1 MTSITAGFL
10 VSGSHRLSVHLPPPA
25 ALSFWGWGIEMT
37 DTAARP
43 QLAYLTDV
51 LKELRAKGTHFR
63 LRVLDDQQAPVCHYD
78 GKEVINLASNNY
90 LGLANHPKLIEASLK
105 ATREL
110 GVGSGAVRTIA
121 GTMRIHMELE
131 ERIARFKNVEACVVF
146 QSGFAAN
153 AGTVSA
159 ILGKDDFILSD
170 ELNHASII
178 DGARLSRAK
187 IKVFRHKDVAHCEEL
202 LKEIENEP
210 GHKLVITD
218 GVFSMDGDI
227 GPVDKLAAVAE
238 KHGAIMMVDDAHAS
252 GVLGRNGRGSIDHF
266 GMHGRV
272 DVQVGT
278 LSKAIGAL
286 GGYVCGS
293 KDLIDYL
300 YHRARPFLF
309 STSHPPSVAATCIA
323 AFDILE
329 QEPERIE
336 RLWSNTRYFQG
347 ALKSAGFNIGGVNT
361 PATETPIT
369 PVIIGEGRAAMD
381 YSRALFEEG
390 VMGTG
395 IAFPTVPEGKARI
408 RLILTSEH
416 TKAQMD
422 RALETLER
430 VAKRIGLL
438 G

>member
-1 MTSITAGFL
+1 MTQTA
-10 VSGSHRLSVHLPPPA
+10 S
-25 ALSFWGWGIEMT
+25 
-37 DTAARP
+37 RP
-43 QLAYLTDV
+43 QLAHLTATLD
-51 LKELRAKGTHFR
+51 ELRAKGTHFR
-63 LRVLDDQQAPVCHYD
+63 LRILEDQQAPVCHYD

-90 LGLANHPKLIEASLK
+90 LGLCNHPKLMEAALK

-131 ERIARFKNVEACVVF
+131 EKIARFKNVEACVVF

-159 ILGKDDFILSD
+159 ILGKEDFILSD

-178 DGARLSRAK
+178 DGARLSRAR
-187 IKVFRHKDVAHCEEL
+187 IKVFRHKDVGHCEEL
-202 LKEIENEP
+202 LKEVQNEP

-227 GPVDKLAAVAE
+227 GPVDKLVALAE
-238 KHGAIMMVDDAHAS
+238 KYGAIMMVDDAHAS
-252 GVLGRNGRGSIDHF
+252 GVLGRNGRGSVDHF
-266 GMHGRV
+266 NMHGRV

-293 KDLIDYL
+293 KDLIDFL

-323 AFDILE
+323 AFDLLE

-336 RLWSNTRYFQG
+336 RLWANTRYFQNE
-347 ALKSAGFNIGGVNT
+347 LKGAGFNIGGVNT

-369 PVIIGEGRAAMD
+369 PVIVGEGRAAMEF
-381 YSRALFEEG
+381 SRALFEEG

-408 RLILTSEH
+408 RLIVTSEH
-416 TKAQMD
+416 TRENLD

-430 VAKRIGLL
+430 VARRMNLL

>member
-1 MTSITAGFL
+1 
-10 VSGSHRLSVHLPPPA
+10 
-25 ALSFWGWGIEMT
+25 
-37 DTAARP
+37 
-43 QLAYLTDV
+43 
-51 LKELRAKGTHFR
+51 

-78 GKEVINLASNNY
+78 GREVINLASNNY
-90 LGLANHPKLIEASLK
+90 LGLANHPKLVEASLA
-105 ATREL
+105 ATRKY

-131 ERIARFKNVEACVVF
+131 EKIARFKNVEACVVF

-178 DGARLSRAK
+178 DGARLSRAR
-187 IKVFRHKDVAHCEEL
+187 IKVFRHKDAAHCEEL
-202 LKEIENEP
+202 LNEVANEP

-227 GPVDKLAAVAE
+227 GPVDKLAALAE
-238 KHGAIMMVDDAHAS
+238 KYGAIMMVDDAHAS

-309 STSHPPSVAATCIA
+309 STSHPPSVAATSIA

-329 QEPERIE
+329 NEPERID
-336 RLWSNTRYFQG
+336 RLWKNTKYFQG
-347 ALKSAGFNIGGVNT
+347 ELKRLGFNIGGVTT

-369 PVIIGEGRAAMD
+369 PVIVGEGRMAMEF
-381 YSRALFEEG
+381 SRALFEEG

-416 TKAQMD
+416 TKAQLD
-422 RALETLER
+422 RVLETMER
-430 VAKRIGLL
+430 VAKRMGLL
-438 G
+438 N